1 MQNYTCPWLQD
12 VVLDVQ
18 SEPTPSGALRRM
30 DGEGSGN
37 NLQFGSSSLAN
48 HGG

>member
-1 MQNYTCPWLQD
+1 MQNYTCPGLQD

-18 SEPTPSGALRRM
+18 SELTPTAALWKM
-30 DGEGSGN
+30 DGKGLGN
-37 NLQFGSSSLAN
+37 NFQLGSSSLAN

>member
-12 VVLDVQ
+12 VFLDVQ
-18 SEPTPSGALRRM
+18 SEPTPTTPLWRM
-30 DGEGSGN
+30 DGKGLGN
-37 NLQFGSSSLAN
+37 NFQLGSSSLAN

>member
-18 SEPTPSGALRRM
+18 SERTPTVALWKM
-30 DGEGSGN
+30 DGKGSGN
-37 NLQFGSSSLAN
+37 NFQLGSSSLAN